1 MSQVAEVIRIAKG
14 EVGYKEGFSG
24 GHWDNKEKYAAE
36 VPGMAWVSAGGYPWC
51 ATFTSWVALKANVAS
66 LFPRSASCSYGV
78 DWFRKKGRFSEYPA
92 IGAQVFFGPGGG
104 SHTGLV
110 VAYDATTI
118 TTVEGNTNTDGSPE
132 GNGVYLRKRDRR
144 SANTYGYGLPEY
156 AEGITTADP
165 SLKGKAGYHYAAT
178 ASGPVT
184 PAAPAKPAPAK
195 PATSTVTV
203 RAGQTLGA
211 IAATAGITLAALLG
225 LNPSFKAHPN
235 DINVGDKVSVPV
247 HAPAKPSPSKTSA
260 KPSPKP
266 TTKSTP
272 KPSAKPSAKP
282 SPKPS
287 STSSCK

>member
-36 VPGMAWVSAGGYPWC
+36 VPGLAWVSAGGWPWC
-51 ATFTSWVALKANVAS
+51 AVYVSWLALKANVAD

-78 DWFRKKGRFSEYPA
+78 DWFRKKGRFSAYPA
-92 IGAQVFFGPGGG
+92 IGAQVFYGKDGGA
-104 SHTGLV
+104 HTGLV
-110 VAYDATTI
+110 VAYDANTI

-132 GNGVYLRKRDRR
+132 GNGVYLRKRNRR
-144 SANTYGYGLPEY
+144 DANTYGYGLPEY

-165 SLKGKAGYHYAAT
+165 SLNGKAGYHYAAASNGPAVT
-178 ASGPVT
+178 APS
-184 PAAPAKPAPAK
+184 KPTVK
-195 PATSTVTV
+195 PKTTTVTV
-203 RAGQTLGA
+203 KAGQTLGA
-211 IAATAGITLAALLG
+211 IAVAAGISLAALLG
-225 LNPSFKAHPN
+225 LNPAYKAHPN
-235 DINVGDKVSVPV
+235 DIHIGDKVTVPA

-272 KPSAKPSAKP
+272 KPSAKPTHKP
-282 SPKPS
+282 TPKPS